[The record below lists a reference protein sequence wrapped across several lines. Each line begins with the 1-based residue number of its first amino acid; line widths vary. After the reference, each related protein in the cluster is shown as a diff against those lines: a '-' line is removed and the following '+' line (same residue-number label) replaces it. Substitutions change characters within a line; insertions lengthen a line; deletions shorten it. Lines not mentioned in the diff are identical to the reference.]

1 MMPYGL
7 RFKIFVLLLCPLFFL
22 QGQLYQLL
30 SDQGFLLESAVWE
43 TLTDI
48 DATFSEFVDGNFQP
62 FSQHESNSED
72 IAAMT
77 KEQQINSE

>member
-1 MMPYGL
+1 MSTTITVDCFPTD
-7 RFKIFVLLLCPLFFL
+7 

-30 SDQGFLLESAVWE
+30 TDQGFLLESAVWE

-48 DATFSEFVDGNFQP
+48 DATFSEFVNEAFQP
-62 FSQHESNSED
+62 IHQECNEV
-72 IAAMT
+72 APVNMT